1 MWCTRSPPAQLISL
15 FFLFLFFPKCL
26 WKRMLSSA
34 ISYALSKE
42 KKGRGWGEF
51 ISVCACVGGE
61 WEWGRAAEASQCTA
75 VGQADVAWEQRD
87 KGAIRWG
94 ENRFRC
100 TVQHRQHVDCDSR
113 SDEGRF
119 PCAHCSTARWLCC
132 SVESN
137 SQAGRG
143 MGRKEEEE
151 ERGGW
156 LQWYQSLPA
165 SLDIREEMGSHP
177 QCAQRLMPFLHE
189 LLKVPQR
196 RMGG

>member
-1 MWCTRSPPAQLISL
+1 M
-15 FFLFLFFPKCL
+15 
-26 WKRMLSSA
+26 
-34 ISYALSKE
+34 
-42 KKGRGWGEF
+42 
-51 ISVCACVGGE
+51 
-61 WEWGRAAEASQCTA
+61 EASQCTA

-100 TVQHRQHVDCDSR
+100 TVQHRQHIDCDSR

-143 MGRKEEEE
+143 MGREEEE
-151 ERGGW
+151 EESGGW
-156 LQWYQSLPA
+156 LQ
-165 SLDIREEMGSHP
+165 
-177 QCAQRLMPFLHE
+177 
-189 LLKVPQR
+189 
-196 RMGG
+196 